1 MERVNNRTV
10 FKAITILTNDL
21 DLIENNASDVYPY
34 AIWVDKQQAEEN
46 QGELR
51 TFLLEHQEEYQLLAN
66 GEIDYIVIEYDI

>member
-10 FKAITILTNDL
+10 FKVITILTSDL

-51 TFLLEHQEEYQLLAN
+51 TFLLDYETEYNMLIN
-66 GEIDYIVIEYDI
+66 GDIDYIIIEYDM